1 VRISPLTPAT
11 WSEAQATLAGT
22 IAGGPRASGP
32 FRLVE
37 ADGSLTGPFGL
48 MLLQPGVGSAVS
60 ELGSTLRYQGTLSAR
75 QREIAILAVAAERK
89 SVYEW
94 YAHEAVAQSIGM
106 PQTEIDAIRSGNK
119 APLADDEQV
128 ILDTARAL
136 AHDDSIDDALY
147 DKASQHLG
155 EAALAELVMMV
166 GYYLMLAKLMGV
178 FQVGVPE
185 GEPEPTW

>member
-1 VRISPLTPAT
+1 MRINPLTPSS
-11 WSEAQATLAGT
+11 WSEEQATLAEE

-60 ELGSTLRYQGTLSAR
+60 QLGSTLRYQGTLSAR
-75 QREIAILAVAAERK
+75 QREIAILAVAAERR

-106 PQTEIDAIRSGNK
+106 PQHEIDAIRRGHDVALS
-119 APLADDEQV
+119 DDEQV
-128 ILDTARAL
+128 ILDTARTL
-136 AHDDSIDDALY
+136 AHDDTIDDDLY
-147 DKASQHLG
+147 NKATEQLG
-155 EAALAELVMMV
+155 EAALAELVIMV
-166 GYYLMLAKLMGV
+166 GYYLTLAKLMAV
-178 FQVGVPE
+178 FKVGVPE
-185 GEPEPTW
+185 GEPEPKW